1 MGGGATASET
11 VTTNVNVAPSL
22 TLDLSASSLSSS
34 MDPSS
39 HTFDYKDLAVS
50 VATNNKTGYQLTMST
65 TSTSLINT
73 ADNTLTI
80 PTLDALSGGY
90 TTSTFQTNKW
100 GYSKDSGNYFPFP
113 ASELL
118 LQNTTA
124 TNGDNTDLRFATKID
139 YTQPSGTY
147 KTTISFNAVT
157 NPLVDYIQDFTPDMC
172 RTLASADDYTVVDKR
187 DNNDYTVR
195 YINGNCWMT
204 KNLRYIGDTGSASGS
219 MVMKTATSNISA
231 DTTIAYA
238 DLTAG
243 NTDDHA
249 EIATGVDNNGDS
261 TVWYNYAA
269 ASAMTIT
276 GSSNSNPQQYDV
288 CPTGWRLPSN
298 TEQSSIISYMSQ
310 FNPVTGG
317 YYLGGALGGT
327 GSGNWWASTVGS
339 ASYRYRL
346 YYDGSSLGTSN
357 YYRYYGYYVRCI
369 MNDPRTISDITTMQE
384 ISPQIVAKMT
394 NGDTATL
401 TDSRDGQEYTVAKIN
416 GNLWMTRNL
425 AIGCDGSGSTYGSTI
440 TPITLTN
447 TNSNIS
453 ASTWTTPT
461 NSLTLGNDYTD
472 PRMECSSTYGAW
484 YNYAAA
490 SAGTITGSTNTNA
503 TSSICPSGWR
513 LPTRTEF
520 GTGSS
525 FLTPFTT
532 IAGGVWRGGAIT
544 IPNYGCWW
552 SSTSAGATSSY
563 NMYWNGGTSSA
574 IGADGDVRLNG
585 IYVRCT
591 AN

>member
-1 MGGGATASET
+1 
-11 VTTNVNVAPSL
+11 
-22 TLDLSASSLSSS
+22 

-65 TSTSLINT
+65 ASTSLINT

-90 TTSTFQTNKW
+90 TTATFQTNKW

-172 RTLASADDYTVVDKR
+172 RTLASTDDYTVVDKR
-187 DNNDYTVR
+187 DDNDYTVR

-204 KNLRYIGDTGSASGS
+204 QNLRYIGDTGSASGS
-219 MVMKTATSNISA
+219 MIMKAATSNIST

-238 DLTAG
+238 DLTVG

-276 GSSNSNPQQYDV
+276 GSSNSDPQQYDV

-298 TEQSSIISYMSQ
+298 TEQSSIISYVSQ

-346 YYDGSSLGTSN
+346 YYDGSSLGASN

-369 MNDPRTISDITTMQE
+369 LNDSRTISDITTMQE
-384 ISPQIVAKMT
+384 ISLQIVAKMT

-401 TDSRDGQEYTVAKIN
+401 KDSRDGQEYTVAKIN

-425 AIGCDGSGSTYGSTI
+425 AIGCDGSSSTYGSNI
-440 TPITLTN
+440 SSRTLLPSG
-447 TNSNIS
+447 SNIAS
-453 ASTWTTPT
+453 AWSTPT
-461 NSLTLGNDYTD
+461 NSLTLGDDYTD
-472 PRMECSSTYGAW
+472 SRMECSSTYGAW

-490 SAGTITGSTNTNA
+490 SAGTITGSSNTSA
-503 TSSICPSGWR
+503 QVYDICPAGWR
-513 LPTRTEF
+513 LPTNSEQSSITSYSSEYSPITGGTYYAGALGATED
-520 GTGSS
+520 GYW
-525 FLTPFTT
+525 L
-532 IAGGVWRGGAIT
+532 
-544 IPNYGCWW
+544 
-552 SSTSAGATSSY
+552 SSTSYSATERYILVWRNSRLY
-563 NMYWNGGTSSA
+563 
-574 IGADGDVRLNG
+574 ADGG
-585 IYVRCT
+585 IRVSGVYVRCV
-591 AN
+591 AK

>member
-1 MGGGATASET
+1 
-11 VTTNVNVAPSL
+11 
-22 TLDLSASSLSSS
+22 

-90 TTSTFQTNKW
+90 TTATFQTNKW

-204 KNLRYIGDTGSASGS
+204 KNLRFIGKTGDPAGIMTLDSS
-219 MVMKTATSNISA
+219 TSNVESVYTTSDPLVIS
-231 DTTIAYA
+231 YM
-238 DLTAG
+238 DLTSG
-243 NTDDHA
+243 NSTTTAMLHTGTDS
-249 EIATGVDNNGDS
+249 NGDP
-261 TVWYNYAA
+261 TAWYNYPATTA
-269 ASAMTIT
+269 MQIASNVSTEATR
-276 GSSNSNPQQYDV
+276 SL
-288 CPTGWRLPSN
+288 CPAGWRLPTFS
-298 TEQSSIISYMSQ
+298 EQSIVINYPSEYNPVMGGHFSTGSIIQPNY
-310 FNPVTGG
+310 G
-317 YYLGGALGGT
+317 Y
-327 GSGNWWASTVGS
+327 WWASTAVNNTTTYTIQYYNNTLS
-339 ASYRYRL
+339 L
-346 YYDGSSLGTSN
+346 YNGGLRHSGV
-357 YYRYYGYYVRCI
+357 YVRCI
-369 MNDPRTISDITTMQE
+369 LNDPRTISDITTMQE
-384 ISPQIVAKMT
+384 MSPQIAAKMN

-401 TDSRDGQEYTVAKIN
+401 TDSRDNQDYTVAKIN
-416 GNLWMTRNL
+416 GNVWMTRNL
-425 AIGCDGSGSTYGSTI
+425 AIGCNGSGSTYGSTA
-440 TPITLTN
+440 TSKTLTN

-453 ASTWTTPT
+453 AVSWSTPT
-461 NSLTLGNDYTD
+461 DSLTITPDSYTD
-472 PRMECSSTYGAW
+472 PRLTCSTAYGAW

-490 SAGTITGSTNTNA
+490 SAGTITGPSNTNA
-503 TSSICPSGWR
+503 QVYDVCPIGWR
-513 LPTRTEF
+513 IPTYAEQATLF
-520 GTGSS
+520 GYETLFNPVIGG
-525 FLTPFTT
+525 
-532 IAGGVWRGGAIT
+532 IYEGGVTSYTTMGF
-544 IPNYGCWW
+544 WW
-552 SSTSAGATSSY
+552 SSNVTADTTNRYYTYYDGTSLGNSSGTSARYRSTGA
-563 NMYWNGGTSSA
+563 
-574 IGADGDVRLNG
+574 
-585 IYVRCT
+585 YVRCI

>member
-1 MGGGATASET
+1 
-11 VTTNVNVAPSL
+11 
-22 TLDLSASSLSSS
+22 

-124 TNGDNTDLRFATKID
+124 TNGDNTALRFATKID

-172 RTLASADDYTVVDKR
+172 RTLASTDDYTVVDKR
-187 DNNDYTVR
+187 DDNDYTVR

-204 KNLRYIGDTGSASGS
+204 KNLRFIGKTGDPAGIMTLDSSTS
-219 MVMKTATSNISA
+219 NVESVYTTSNPLVVNYTKATSGYSNTNPIIYDSA
-231 DTTIAYA
+231 NETS
-238 DLTAG
+238 G
-243 NTDDHA
+243 
-249 EIATGVDNNGDS
+249 
-261 TVWYNYAA
+261 VWYNYPA
-269 ASAMTIT
+269 ASAGQIIT
-276 GSSNSNPQQYDV
+276 SSTSEATRSI
-288 CPTGWRLPSN
+288 CPAGWRLPNYSD
-298 TEQSSIISYMSQ
+298 QSQITSYNNL
-310 FNPVTGG
+310 FKAVNVG
-317 YYLGGALGGT
+317 YYSVGVFATGYSFLWSSTAYSSTARYDLGYDGNGLTVYNGGT
-327 GSGNWWASTVGS
+327 
-339 ASYRYRL
+339 
-346 YYDGSSLGTSN
+346 
-357 YYRYYGYYVRCI
+357 YGQGFNVRCI

-401 TDSRDGQEYTVAKIN
+401 TDSRDNQDYTVAKIN

-425 AIGCDGSGSTYGSTI
+425 AIGCNGTGSTYGSTI
-440 TPITLTN
+440 TPITLHPSDTN
-447 TNSNIS
+447 ITSDWTTSNIS
-453 ASTWTTPT
+453 ATAGYDFVT
-461 NSLTLGNDYTD
+461 
-472 PRMECSSTYGAW
+472 PRMECNSTYGAW
-484 YNYAAA
+484 YDFA
-490 SAGTITGSTNTNA
+490 SATAETYTGGSMYTRYSTTYN
-503 TSSICPSGWR
+503 ICPIGWT
-513 LPTRTEF
+513 LPTMTQMN
-520 GTGSS
+520 TVNAS
-525 FLTPFTT
+525 FLPVGGGYYHNGSY
-532 IAGGVWRGGAIT
+532 AGGGQG
-544 IPNYGCWW
+544 YWW
-552 SSTSAGATSSY
+552 SSDMNADYRNCLGQTLSTSCTTSR
-563 NMYWNGGTSSA
+563 
-574 IGADGDVRLNG
+574 ADP
-585 IYVRCT
+585 IYVRCI

>member
-1 MGGGATASET
+1 
-11 VTTNVNVAPSL
+11 
-22 TLDLSASSLSSS
+22 

-157 NPLVDYIQDFTPDMC
+157 NPLVDYIQDFTLDMC

-187 DNNDYTVR
+187 DDNDYTVR

-219 MVMKTATSNISA
+219 MVMKAATSNINA
-231 DTTIAYA
+231 DTTITFGDLSLGNDYSAPRLHIPTSTEVPSGYTA
-238 DLTAG
+238 DDIGA
-243 NTDDHA
+243 
-249 EIATGVDNNGDS
+249 
-261 TVWYNYAA
+261 WYNYSI
-269 ASAMTIT
+269 ASATTIIGT
-276 GSSNSNPQQYDV
+276 STTADGVYDI
-288 CPTGWRLPSN
+288 CPAGWRLPNSS
-298 TEQSSIISYMSQ
+298 EQSGIISQVTEFS
-310 FNPVTGG
+310 PVPGG
-317 YYLGGALGGT
+317 IYNAGAIIT
-327 GSGNWWASTVGS
+327 TATEKAIWWSSTVGNS
-339 ASYRYRL
+339 GIYRSGMYWTGSIL
-346 YYDGSSLGTSN
+346 GVQGNDGRSS
-357 YYRYYGYYVRCI
+357 GYYIRCI
-369 MNDPRTISDITTMQE
+369 MNDTRTISDITTMQE

-401 TDSRDGQEYTVAKIN
+401 TDSRDNQDYTVAKIN

-425 AIGCDGSGSTYGSTI
+425 AIGCNGTGSTYGSTI
-440 TPITLTN
+440 TPVTLTN